1 MLLFEYYITGTAGQG
16 GILMANATAVH
27 DVAASATRKVRNH
40 IIPWIIIL
48 YIVAFLDRTN
58 TSYAAL
64 TMNKALA
71 ISSAAF
77 GLVSGIFFIG
87 YFLFEVPSNMILH
100 RVGARVW
107 IARILVTWGIVAML
121 TAAVENV
128 THLYI
133 LRFLLGVAE
142 AGFFPGMILYITYW
156 FRTQDQAKA
165 VGLFMTA
172 LALSNII
179 GAPVSGVILDH
190 VHWLGWGSWRWL
202 YILEGLPAVIC
213 GVLTLFLL
221 PDRPSSA
228 KWLTQEEKDW
238 LNAELEKEREAKLK
252 REKLTIGQV
261 FTNGRVWLFA
271 AVYFCLTTGFYG
283 INFWLPQIVKALSAQ
298 FSNTTVGLLSMIP
311 YIAGAIGMIAN
322 GRHSDQTL
330 ERRWHTA
337 IPPLIGAVTL
347 VLMGLATGSPTGS
360 IILLTIGVFG
370 IYSFYGPFW
379 ALPNLFLTEATA
391 AVGIAIV
398 NSVGNLGGFVGPYI
412 LGYVKQVTGS
422 TQTGLYVMAAF
433 LVVCTLLV
441 LSLRKEHA
449 VSTHLGSAP
458 SVR

>member
-1 MLLFEYYITGTAGQG
+1 
-16 GILMANATAVH
+16 MANVTAVH

-58 TSYAAL
+58 TGYAAL
-64 TMNKALA
+64 TMNKALG
-71 ISSAAF
+71 ISAEAF

-87 YFLFEVPSNMILH
+87 YFIFEVPSNMILH

-107 IARILVTWGIVAML
+107 IARILVSWGIVAML

-142 AGFFPGMILYITYW
+142 AGFFPGMILYITFW

-179 GAPVSGVILDH
+179 GAPVSGLILDH
-190 VHWLGWGSWRWL
+190 IHWLGWGSWRWL
-202 YILEGLPAVIC
+202 YILEGLPAVVC
-213 GVLTLFLL
+213 GILTLYLL
-221 PDRPSSA
+221 PDRPNNA
-228 KWLTQEEKDW
+228 NWLTQEEKDW
-238 LNAELEKEREAKLK
+238 LNGELEKEREAKLK

-271 AVYFCLTTGFYG
+271 GVYFCLTTGFYG
-283 INFWLPQIVKALSAQ
+283 INFWMPQIVKAMSSH
-298 FSNTTVGLLSMIP
+298 FSNTTVGLLAMIP
-311 YIAGAIGMIAN
+311 YIAGAIGMVWN
-322 GRHSDQTL
+322 GRHSDRTL

-337 IPPLIGAVTL
+337 LPPFVGAVTL
-347 VLMGLATGSPTGS
+347 VLMGMATGNVTWS

-370 IYSFYGPFW
+370 IYCFYGPFW

-412 LGYVKQVTGS
+412 LGYVKQATGS
-422 TQTGLYVMAAF
+422 TQTGLYVMAVF

-449 VSTHLGSAP
+449 VSTHVSGAP
-458 SVR
+458 GVR